1 MAQKKQKKTTRKIES
16 QPKNKRKISLTT
28 LVSVIVVLVL
38 ALFFVM
44 NNCNQNIEPEYYSFT
59 KDGELI
65 FTDSLGNF
73 ITKIDIEIADNEY
86 KRQLGLMNR
95 PTMEENQGMLFI
107 FPVEQM
113 ESFWMRN
120 TLISLDMI
128 FVNKDKKIVTI
139 QKNTNVLSSQSYPS
153 TEPSMYVVEV
163 VGGFTE
169 KHNIDAGDKINWM
182 RTKPGS

>member
-1 MAQKKQKKTTRKIES
+1 
-16 QPKNKRKISLTT
+16 
-28 LVSVIVVLVL
+28 
-38 ALFFVM
+38 
-44 NNCNQNIEPEYYSFT
+44 
-59 KDGELI
+59 
-65 FTDSLGNF
+65 
-73 ITKIDIEIADNEY
+73 
-86 KRQLGLMNR
+86 
-95 PTMEENQGMLFI
+95 
-107 FPVEQM
+107 
-113 ESFWMRN
+113 MRN

>member
-1 MAQKKQKKTTRKIES
+1 MAQKKQKKTTRKNEPE
-16 QPKNKRKISLTT
+16 PKNKRKISVTT

-44 NNCNQNIEPEYYSFT
+44 NNCNQNIEPEYYYFN
-59 KDGELI
+59 KDGELT
-65 FTDSLGNF
+65 FTDSLGNS
-73 ITKIDIEIADNEY
+73 IIKIDLEIADNEY

-113 ESFWMRN
+113 QSFWMRN

-139 QKNTNVLSSQSYPS
+139 HKNTKVLSSQSYPS

-163 VGGFTE
+163 VGGFTDR
-169 KHNIDAGDKINWM
+169 HNIVVGDKINWM
-182 RTKPGS
+182 RTKSGS